1 MPIPPRAAELPC
13 ASLRSSPRREAV
25 NVPKPVYNAAMSRAL
40 ACCALV
46 LGLVACDG
54 LSEFRTDP
62 GEVFEGR
69 VIGGEGGDD
78 TSFIRSGFP
87 ARTTLRLTFDPA
99 KAVPGDGEAE
109 PAGTITTYKCDS
121 DACDEDDRIA
131 GSFREAELE
140 PIPQLSHDA
149 LGVYEMPGSSR
160 LRNYI
165 FGARFISGEGLFA
178 VQRHAMVFLSLL
190 ENGGIEV
197 RILAPSVLGGPNG
210 SAVIHEAMFGVFA
223 LGRRNAS

>member
-1 MPIPPRAAELPC
+1 MARTLV
-13 ASLRSSPRREAV
+13 S
-25 NVPKPVYNAAMSRAL
+25 L
-40 ACCALV
+40 ACCVLA
-46 LGLVACDG
+46 LGLVACDE
-54 LSEFRTDP
+54 LSEFRTEP

-78 TSFIRSGFP
+78 NSFIRMGFP
-87 ARTTLRLTFDPA
+87 ARTTLALTFDPA
-99 KAVPGDGEAE
+99 KAVPGDDEAE

-121 DACDEDDRIA
+121 EPCDADERIA
-131 GSFREAELE
+131 GSFQDAELE

-165 FGARFISGEGLFA
+165 FGARFTSGDGLFA

-190 ENGGIEV
+190 ENGRIEV
-197 RILAPSVLGGPNG
+197 RILAPSVLGGPTG
-210 SAVIHEAMFGVFA
+210 DAVIHEAMFGVFT
-223 LGRRNAS
+223 LGRRQTS

>member
-1 MPIPPRAAELPC
+1 MARAVLAIAPKG
-13 ASLRSSPRREAV
+13 ARRLV
-25 NVPKPVYNAAMSRAL
+25 
-40 ACCALV
+40 CCALV

-78 TSFIRSGFP
+78 ASFIRSGFP
-87 ARTTLRLTFDPA
+87 TRTTLALTFDPA
-99 KAVPGDGEAE
+99 KAVPGDEKVE
-109 PAGTITTYKCDS
+109 PAGTITTYTCDA
-121 DACDEDDRIA
+121 DPCDDDDRTS
-131 GSFREAELE
+131 GSFLEAELE

-149 LGVYEMPGSSR
+149 LGVYEMPGNSR
-160 LRNYI
+160 LRNYM
-165 FGARFISGEGLFA
+165 FGARFTSGEGLFA

-190 ENGGIEV
+190 ENGRIEV
-197 RILAPSVLGGPNG
+197 RILAPSVLGGVNG
-210 SAVIHEAMFGVFA
+210 NTVIHEAMFGVFS